1 MINVADGAAQER
13 DKYAEIW
20 SLREYRDA
28 HSPGVENVERFMKVM
43 HPRQGST
50 TIDVGCG
57 SGHAGLELARRGLF
71 SWYLDITDAG
81 LDQTVPREYFIQQP
95 AWAKWPGK
103 YFDYG
108 FCCDV
113 LEHIPPEYALLVCD
127 RIIDRCGVAWLQ
139 ICNQPD
145 NFGPKLLG
153 EPLHLTVRTYSWWLM
168 RLATLGNVIDARD
181 LCGVSLFVV
190 TR

>member
-1 MINVADGAAQER
+1 MIEVADGSAQER
-13 DKYAEIW
+13 AKYSEIW
-20 SLREYRDA
+20 SMQEYRDA
-28 HSPGVENVERFMKVM
+28 HSPGVENVDRFMSVM
-43 HPRQGST
+43 KPRPGAT
-50 TIDVGCG
+50 VIDVGCG
-57 SGHAGLELARRGLF
+57 SGHAGMELERRGLQ
-71 SWYLDITDAG
+71 SWYLDITDTG
-81 LDQTVPREYFIQQP
+81 LDPAIPRSQFIQQA
-95 AWAKWPGK
+95 AWAKWHGK

-113 LEHIPPEYALLVCD
+113 LEHIPSEYALLVCD

-153 EPLHLTVRTYSWWLM
+153 EPLHLTVKPYSWWLL
-168 RLATLGNVIDARD
+168 RLATLGKVVDARD